1 MDEAPG
7 DGDGV
12 GQFRGGGADF
22 PPPNHEFTSRSRKI
36 PQGTDS
42 QDVDPGSLGFTLNCR
57 LQSGFQCV
65 TA

>member
-22 PPPNHEFTSRSRKI
+22 PPPNREFTGRSRKF
-36 PQGTDS
+36 PQGTGS
-42 QDVDPGSLGFTLNCR
+42 QDVDPGTLGFTLNR
-57 LQSGFQCV
+57 GLQSGLQRV
-65 TA
+65 SA